1 MNKIKFIDLFC
12 GLGGFR
18 IGMESNGAECVFSS
32 DNDKYV
38 SKVYEN
44 NFKEDPFLDI
54 TTFDE
59 KYIPDHDILCAGFPC
74 QAFSI
79 GGHRKGFD
87 DTRGTLFFDV
97 LRILKEKKPHSFF
110 IENVRGITNH
120 DSGNTISV
128 IRNQL
133 DIADYNIY
141 ETIMN
146 TYDYGLPQN
155 RERWYCVGFKKK
167 LEIKKFKFPKRKKL
181 NVFLEDII
189 NKDIED
195 HKISDIALK
204 HVKNNI
210 KKFYDKKSSQLSY
223 IKKNK
228 KKFTIVTEAR
238 RTRASIRKDGISPC
252 LTAKM
257 GTGGNNVPIIYELER
272 KLTVNECLSLMGFP
286 NNYKLKE
293 NYSRSYKQIGNS
305 ICVNIVKSIGKE
317 IINTLKKYN

>member
-44 NFKEDPFLDI
+44 NFEENPFLDI
-54 TTFDE
+54 TKIDA
-59 KYIPDHDILCAGFPC
+59 KNIPNHDLLCAGFPC

-79 GGHRKGFD
+79 GGHRKGFE

-97 LRILKEKKPHSFF
+97 LRILKEKKPNAFF
-110 IENVRGITNH
+110 IENVKGITNH
-120 DSGNTISV
+120 DSGNTINV
-128 IRNQL
+128 IRKKL
-133 DIADYNIY
+133 DLAEYNIH
-141 ETIMN
+141 ETILN
-146 TYDYGLPQN
+146 TYDFGIPQN
-155 RERWYCVGFKKK
+155 RERWYCVGFKKE
-167 LEIKKFKFPKRKKL
+167 LEIDKFKFPKKKKL
-181 NVFLEDII
+181 NIFLEDII
-189 NKDIED
+189 KKDVTD
-195 HKISDIALK
+195 HNISDIALK

-210 KKFYDKKSSQLSY
+210 KIINDKKNSQLSF
-223 IKKNK
+223 IKDNK
-228 KKFTIVTEAR
+228 KHFTIVTEAR
-238 RTRASIRKDGISPC
+238 RTRASVRKDGISPC

-305 ICVNIVKSIGKE
+305 ICVNIVKKIGKE
-317 IINTLKKYN
+317 IINNLIKYN